1 MTFFFLRSAGAC
13 IVIKGPKMLRN
24 VKVRPLKKAPACE
37 EKERGMD
44 RGLKQ
49 NFFYNLYEP
58 NHVLVL
64 ADWLS
69 QGQKSGAI
77 RLLDYHQQNGLLLQ
91 KLAFVAARGGKS
103 KIHAHPGAWTR

>member
-1 MTFFFLRSAGAC
+1 
-13 IVIKGPKMLRN
+13 MLRN

-37 EKERGMD
+37 ERERGGD

-91 KLAFVAARGGKS
+91 NWLLLL
-103 KIHAHPGAWTR
+103 PGEESQKFMLILVPGQGNPRK